1 MQQERIYHWLVDTIV
16 DYAILMLDLQGN
28 ILSWNTGAQRLMGYL
43 EKEAVGQHFS
53 LLYSPDLVESGFP
66 AYELAKVNEAGRFEH
81 EGLRKHKDGS
91 TRWCHVIIT
100 SVKDP
105 AGQPVGYAK
114 ITRDLTERRKHQLQI
129 QESEARYRMLVEGVM
144 DYAIFLLDPRGMV
157 SSWNLGAE
165 KIKGYKAEEIIGKPF
180 SLLYPDHAVQSGM
193 ATYSLE
199 IAKAEGHFE
208 QEGWR
213 KRKDGSFFW
222 ANTSISTLY
231 NDAHQEIG
239 YSVITRD
246 LTSRRLMDEGL
257 RARVRS
263 GTACWWRA

>member
-1 MQQERIYHWLVDTIV
+1 
-16 DYAILMLDLQGN
+16 
-28 ILSWNTGAQRLMGYL
+28 
-43 EKEAVGQHFS
+43 
-53 LLYSPDLVESGFP
+53 
-66 AYELAKVNEAGRFEH
+66 
-81 EGLRKHKDGS
+81 
-91 TRWCHVIIT
+91 
-100 SVKDP
+100 
-105 AGQPVGYAK
+105 
-114 ITRDLTERRKHQLQI
+114 
-129 QESEARYRMLVEGVM
+129 MLVEGVM
-144 DYAIFLLDPRGMV
+144 DYAIFLLDPWGMV

-246 LTSRRLMDEGL
+246 PTSRKLMEEGL
-257 RARVRS
+257 RESEERYRLLVEGVKDYAIFLLDPSGRVSSWNLGRNES
-263 GTACWWRA
+263 RDIR